1 MPRDDK
7 QRWVMLLQA
16 KQPPGAGEARGGFSL
31 TGPLGT
37 SPTDTS
43 VLQNG
48 EMGTLV
54 SPPKPNVFPKLME
67 NGLKA
72 LRSVASR
79 NCQTPEG
86 KLRPKQQSLSKS
98 AQAICSYYR
107 RKSEFRPDASPKER
121 TFVSEVEELRKMFL
135 RRPGCPQFCTR
146 ATSMSSY
153 GLASTIAL
161 PEVCLGSEA
170 WKTAEDALSS
180 RQGSKVDGPCLPF
193 SKSACEFHY
202 LRKTSEPQ
210 PRSPGTSSPVL
221 GQSHL
226 RKRIPWYISV
236 IHEKDHCLSLLGEE
250 VQRLSKLEV
259 QVQQKDEEI
268 LALQEERETLK
279 KQLNYLLRRK
289 GQEIMYQGT
298 KTTARTLTVG
308 RLVGSGRP
316 RSTAQPPK
324 AVGELEVEQ
333 PSEFMPK
340 TQGRLS
346 ILKTFSR
353 EEEELQ
359 RWRQMQEGLV
369 VTDRARDPDGHGE
382 EEEGREGE
390 AERADP
396 AAGRTE
402 AEGERA
408 EDSEEAGLEL
418 DSEEEALAAEEASRR
433 NTCLLDEAF
442 EEELMA
448 QLEEYEQVIQQFQFE
463 LEVTRTR
470 CSLATGACI
479 SLQRQVDYQES
490 QLQKAHRENELLQK
504 ELWERKCQIQAMSDK
519 FSNLQEEKK
528 QTEMMGLIEKDNLL
542 LRQQVWELERELT
555 KREHTIAESEAKVSQ
570 LQAQV
575 DQGQDHLQR
584 WKQLQEEAQDKVE
597 LVQQAE
603 QQARVAL
610 ESAQSRLERLRN
622 KIIQATF
629 STSGIKSLAT
639 EISDNDIL
647 EGLQRLI
654 SERSDY
660 YNQLK
665 YKGVKMPPLQQLE
678 ILSTLTKSKKAVSS
692 K

>member
-1 MPRDDK
+1 
-7 QRWVMLLQA
+7 ML
-16 KQPPGAGEARGGFSL
+16 
-31 TGPLGT
+31 PLG
-37 SPTDTS
+37 PR
-43 VLQNG
+43 
-48 EMGTLV
+48 

-86 KLRPKQQSLSKS
+86 KLRPKQRSLSKS

-180 RQGSKVDGPCLPF
+180 RQGSKADGPCLPF

-210 PRSPGTSSPVL
+210 PWSPGTSSPVL

-298 KTTARTLTVG
+298 K
-308 RLVGSGRP
+308 
-316 RSTAQPPK
+316 
-324 AVGELEVEQ
+324 EQ
-333 PSEFMPK
+333 PSEFLPK

-369 VTDRARDPDGHGE
+369 VTDRARDLDGHGE
-382 EEEGREGE
+382 EEEGREVE

-396 AAGRTE
+396 AAGRKE

-408 EDSEEAGLEL
+408 EDSEEVGLEL
-418 DSEEEALAAEEASRR
+418 DSEEEALAEEEASRR

-463 LEVTRTR
+463 LEITRTR